1 AAENKS
7 AASFPVLSAV
17 ARCPAWDS
25 AARSAHT
32 ISPTAPPAPSLPR
45 TLPAESSSCTARI
58 PSSSPVSSACATS
71 SCWHDFIYTPC
82 GKGGLNQSL
91 PKTNTARTI
100 INSVIRLEKRVW
112 KVAQLRDADA
122 FAELV
127 PADAVMIFQ
136 SGIVSQP
143 EYLATMNQRRIS
155 RYEIRNIRGYMP
167 NAK

>member
-1 AAENKS
+1 MTHLDRRSKNK
-7 AASFPVLSAV
+7 
-17 ARCPAWDS
+17 R
-25 AARSAHT
+25 
-32 ISPTAPPAPSLPR
+32 
-45 TLPAESSSCTARI
+45 
-58 PSSSPVSSACATS
+58 
-71 SCWHDFIYTPC
+71 
-82 GKGGLNQSL
+82 K

-127 PADAVMIFQ
+127 PSDAVMIFQ

-143 EYLATMNQRRIS
+143 EYLATMDQRTIS

-167 NAK
+167 NAKTVILHYEARRLGQEAGKIFPKGTVIESTTWIKRGRRWVAVLNQETPIHAPRISQTW